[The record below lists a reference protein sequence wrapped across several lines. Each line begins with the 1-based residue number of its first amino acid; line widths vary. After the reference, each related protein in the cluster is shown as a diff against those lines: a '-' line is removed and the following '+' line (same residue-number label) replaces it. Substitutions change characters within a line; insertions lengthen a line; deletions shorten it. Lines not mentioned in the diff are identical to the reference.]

1 MAVPCVVIGTP
12 AFQALAARQVDPARQ
27 GQLQGVLTSAVSLA
41 SIFIFGPLAFS
52 TFYFFIVQ
60 KEWSGA
66 VLYAIAFPLVFR
78 GARS

>member
-1 MAVPCVVIGTP
+1 MVIGTP

-52 TFYFFIVQ
+52 TFYFIVQ

-66 VLYAIAFPLVFR
+66 IRLSLAVLV
-78 GARS
+78 